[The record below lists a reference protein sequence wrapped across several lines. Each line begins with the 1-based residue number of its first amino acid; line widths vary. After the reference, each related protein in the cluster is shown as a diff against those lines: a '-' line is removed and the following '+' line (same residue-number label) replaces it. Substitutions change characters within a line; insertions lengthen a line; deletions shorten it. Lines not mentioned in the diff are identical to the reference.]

1 MGCVIQ
7 MAKIGYMI
15 DWVRSRRPKTSY
27 DKAAKQ
33 LAIDILFLKGRKLGM
48 DYDVST
54 PNMKQ
59 SIGYPEAWERDGKI
73 KDFIADA
80 YMIYKPGI
88 SQKKLLYSALIYIER
103 SFREID
109 TKSWKR

>member
-1 MGCVIQ
+1 

-15 DWVRSRRPKTSY
+15 SWVSSRRPKTSY

-33 LAIDILFLKGRKLGM
+33 LAIDILYLKGRKLTVG
-48 DYDVST
+48 YDVST
-54 PNMKQ
+54 SNMKQ

-80 YMIYKPGI
+80 YLIYKPGI
-88 SQKKLLYSALIYIER
+88 SQKKLLYLTETYIER
-103 SFREID
+103 AFREID
-109 TKSWKR
+109 TKSWVKYRR